1 MPRAP
6 AGVLDGHRSPLYSSC
21 VNRSTERGPLEL
33 LALLHAA
40 HAADDFI
47 ESRLSPVGLSVP
59 RLAALQRLV
68 DAGGSLPLG
77 QLADRLACVKSN
89 VTQLV
94 DRLEADGLVARRPDA
109 RDRRAT
115 LAALTPAGRKAC
127 DQGTRV
133 RRETER
139 SLLGRLSA
147 DEARQLGAL
156 VAKVGRARK

>member
-1 MPRAP
+1 M
-6 AGVLDGHRSPLYSSC
+6 
-21 VNRSTERGPLEL
+21 NRSAERGPLEL

-40 HAADDFI
+40 HAAEAEI
-47 ESRLSPVGLSVP
+47 EARLDGLGLSMAK
-59 RLAALQRLV
+59 LMALQALA
-68 DAGGSLPLG
+68 DSGEPMPLG
-77 QLADRLACVKSN
+77 QLAQRLSCVKSN
-89 VTQLV
+89 ITQLV